1 MWISIIA
8 SVVFVCYYY
17 LKYVYSHWERYDDI
31 KSITP
36 VIPFG
41 NLSKVVKKQT
51 SFGLVFYN
59 LYQQVND
66 KFIGVYLFF
75 RPAILVRDLDL
86 VRSILV
92 SDFQHFHDRGVFCDP
107 ESDPFSAS
115 IFAMHGEQWKS
126 LRQKLTPAFTSG
138 KLKSMFPTLLDVG
151 YELDKHLKVEADGN
165 KVIEAKDIFSR
176 YVVDVI
182 ASVIFGVDVSTIKN
196 PEHEFRQIGKKLGDP
211 NIFNALRGA
220 AVFLCPK

>member
-8 SVVFVCYYY
+8 SVIFVCYYY
-17 LKYVYSHWERYDDI
+17 LKYVYSHWERYDYI
-31 KSITP
+31 KSIAP

-41 NLSKVVKKQT
+41 NLSKVVRKQT
-51 SFGLVFYN
+51 SIGLVFYN

-75 RPAILVRDLDL
+75 RPAILIRDLDL
-86 VRSILV
+86 VRNILI
-92 SDFQHFHDRGVFCDP
+92 SDFQHFHDRGVFCD
-107 ESDPFSAS
+107 SKNDPMSAS

-126 LRQKLTPAFTSG
+126 LRHSFTPAFTSG

-151 YELDKHLKVEADGN
+151 YSLDKHLKVEADGN
-165 KVIEAKDIFSR
+165 KIIEANDIFSR

-196 PEHEFRQIGKKLGDP
+196 PNHEFREIGRKLSAP
-211 NIFNALRGA
+211 IFFDALRSA